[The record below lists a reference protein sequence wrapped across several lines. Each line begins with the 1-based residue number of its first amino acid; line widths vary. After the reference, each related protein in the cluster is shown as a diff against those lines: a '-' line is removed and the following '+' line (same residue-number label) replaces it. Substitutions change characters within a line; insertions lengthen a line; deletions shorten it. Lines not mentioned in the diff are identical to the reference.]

1 MAITWRFTG
10 TAANA
15 IDGAGGIGGGIVPTL
30 GGTTSAGDLKL
41 IAVVQRNGIDYTAIA
56 SAGYTPLYGKNN
68 AVGTTVALLGAIA
81 GDGDADPT
89 VTTTDT
95 TSGRSIIAQ
104 AAVFTG
110 TLDTVTGIIAHSISD
125 ENSNAQT
132 DIDISAL
139 TVTTD
144 GTLVVYVAGKG
155 NDFQTENA
163 IIGASDALTELGQPE
178 RTTSAQ
184 VGMVWAYRVQ
194 TTAATVTPG
203 NVTLTANA
211 ATGVSIGV
219 SILPAAVAGH
229 PAARRFGRKII
240 GVEGVRIY

>member
-10 TAANA
+10 TAASA
-15 IDGAGGIGGGIVPTL
+15 VDGGNTTPTL
-30 GGTTSAGDLKL
+30 GGTTVAGNLKL
-41 IAVVQRNGIDYTAIA
+41 IAVVQRNGTDYTTIA
-56 SAGYTPLYGKNN
+56 SAGFTMLYGKNN
-68 AVGTTVALLGAIA
+68 AIGTTVALLGAIA

-95 TSGRSIIAQ
+95 TSGHSIISQ
-104 AAVFTG
+104 AAVFAG

-125 ENSNAQT
+125 ENTSAQT
-132 DIDISAL
+132 NIDISAL

-144 GTLVVYVAGKG
+144 NTLIVYVAGKS

-163 IIGASDALTELGQPE
+163 VIGASDALTELGQPE
-178 RTTSAQ
+178 RTPSQQ
-184 VGMVWAYRVQ
+184 VGLVWAYRIQ

-211 ATGVSIGV
+211 SPGVSIGV
-219 SILPAAVAGH
+219 SILPAATAGH
-229 PAARRFGRKII
+229 PARRRFGRPVI
-240 GVEGVRIY
+240 GAENVRIY

>member
-15 IDGAGGIGGGIVPTL
+15 LDGGNTIPTL
-30 GGTTSAGDLKL
+30 GGTTNSGDLKL
-41 IAVVQRNGIDYTAIA
+41 IAVFQRSITDYTILAA
-56 SAGYTPLYGKNN
+56 AGYTTLYGKTHSGGG
-68 AVGTTVALLGAIA
+68 AIALLGAIA
-81 GDGDADPT
+81 GAGDADPT

-95 TSGRSIIAQ
+95 TTGRSIISQ
-104 AAVFTG
+104 AAVFSG
-110 TLDTVTGIIAHSISD
+110 TLNTVTGIIAHSISD
-125 ENSNAQT
+125 ENSSAQT

-144 GTLVVYVAGKG
+144 NTLIVYVAGKN

-163 IIGASDALTELGQPE
+163 IIGASDALIELGQPE
-178 RTTSAQ
+178 RTPSQ
-184 VGMVWAYRVQ
+184 QLGLVWAYRIQ

-211 ATGVSIGV
+211 ANGMSIGV
-219 SILPAAVAGH
+219 SILPAATAGH
-229 PAARRFGRKII
+229 PARRRLGRSII
-240 GVEGVRIY
+240 GVENVRIY